1 MCALGYQP
9 PSKKPPFFAK
19 PSPSSICKLSKPPL
33 FRQFSPYIFVF
44 REPPPTPPSS
54 PPKIGLFSEPPQY
67 NFSSLNL
74 PHDLNLTKFLA
85 KISHFNFLVMTEK
98 NNFVDK
104 FFLSLNISA
113 HYVSIGAFPDIITH
127 KHLICYS
134 VCQL

>member
-9 PSKKPPFFAK
+9 LQKNLLFL
-19 PSPSSICKLSKPPL
+19 PSPRPLQSANCPSLHFLGNSPLIYSFFVNPP
-33 FRQFSPYIFVF
+33 
-44 REPPPTPPSS
+44 

-67 NFSSLNL
+67 YNFSSLNL
-74 PHDLNLTKFLA
+74 PHYLNLTKFLA

-98 NNFVDK
+98 NNFVNK

>member
-44 REPPPTPPSS
+44 REPPL
-54 PPKIGLFSEPPQY
+54 PKIGLFGEPPQYY

-74 PHDLNLTKFLA
+74 PHELNLIKFLA

-113 HYVSIGAFPDIITH
+113 HYVSIGAFPDIITQTFD
-127 KHLICYS
+127 LLFSLSIITF
-134 VCQL
+134 

>member
-1 MCALGYQP
+1 MCIGVST

-44 REPPPTPPSS
+44 REPPL
-54 PPKIGLFSEPPQY
+54 PKIGLFGEPPQYY

-74 PHDLNLTKFLA
+74 LHELNLIKFLA

-98 NNFVDK
+98 NNFVNK

>member
-33 FRQFSPYIFVF
+33 FRQFSPYIFIF
-44 REPPPTPPSS
+44 REPPLS
-54 PPKIGLFSEPPQY
+54 KIGLFGEPPQYY

-74 PHDLNLTKFLA
+74 PHELNLIKFLA

-98 NNFVDK
+98 SNFVDK

-113 HYVSIGAFPDIITH
+113 HYVSIGAFPDIITQTFD
-127 KHLICYS
+127 LLFSLSIITF
-134 VCQL
+134 

>member
-1 MCALGYQP
+1 MCIGVST

-44 REPPPTPPSS
+44 REPPL
-54 PPKIGLFSEPPQY
+54 PKIGLFGEPAQYY

-74 PHDLNLTKFLA
+74 PHELNLIKFLA

>member
-1 MCALGYQP
+1 MCALGYQS

-19 PSPSSICKLSKPPL
+19 PSPSSICKLSKPPV

-44 REPPPTPPSS
+44 RDPPRPSPP
-54 PPKIGLFSEPPQY
+54 PPKIGLFSEPPQYY